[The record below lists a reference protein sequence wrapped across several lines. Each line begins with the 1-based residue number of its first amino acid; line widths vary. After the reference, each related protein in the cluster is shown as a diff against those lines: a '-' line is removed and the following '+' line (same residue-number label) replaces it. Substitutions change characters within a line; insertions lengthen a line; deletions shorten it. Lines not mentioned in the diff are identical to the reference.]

1 MPKAPVSDIV
11 TYYEEAGSG
20 DALVLLTGL
29 GADLQSWALTA
40 PALAKQFHVV
50 MPDNRGAGRT
60 SAPDR
65 PYAIAQMAGDVVAL
79 LDRLGIEKA
88 HLVGFSMGG
97 FVAQEVAINHPG
109 RVEKLVLMNT
119 AGSIDG
125 YGRAILRSLIDIRRS
140 NMSREQQVRH
150 MAHLLYSPALLDDDA
165 RYERGL
171 LNSLANPYQQQ
182 DHAFIRQ
189 AQACMA
195 FDATGRH
202 AKIKAQTL
210 VVASSEDMFV
220 PARNGQKLAKA
231 ISGATFKELPGG
243 HVGFIEY
250 PNEYNA
256 ALLEFLG

>member
-20 DALVLLTGL
+20 DPLVLVTGL
-29 GADLQSWALTA
+29 GADIQSWALTA
-40 PALAKQFHVV
+40 PALAKQYRVV

-65 PYAIAQMAGDVVAL
+65 PYAIGQMAGDVVAL

-88 HLVGFSMGG
+88 HVLGFSMGG
-97 FVAQEVAINHPG
+97 FVAQEIAISHPG

-125 YGRAILRSLIDIRRS
+125 YARAVVRSLIDIRRS

-150 MAHLLYSPALLDDDA
+150 MAHLLYSPALLDDEA
-165 RYERGL
+165 RYERSI
-171 LNSLANPYQQQ
+171 LNSLANPYPQQ

-189 AQACMA
+189 AQACLA
-195 FDATGRH
+195 FDGTGRH
-202 AKIKAQTL
+202 GRIKAHTM
-210 VVASSEDMFV
+210 VVAGTEDVFV
-220 PARNGQKLAKA
+220 PVRNSQKLAKA
-231 ISGATFKELPGG
+231 IGGATLKEMPGG

-256 ALLEFLG
+256 LIAEFLG

>member
-88 HLVGFSMGG
+88 NLVGFSMGG
-97 FVAQEVAINHPG
+97 LE
-109 RVEKLVLMNT
+109 
-119 AGSIDG
+119 
-125 YGRAILRSLIDIRRS
+125 
-140 NMSREQQVRH
+140 
-150 MAHLLYSPALLDDDA
+150 
-165 RYERGL
+165 
-171 LNSLANPYQQQ
+171 
-182 DHAFIRQ
+182 
-189 AQACMA
+189 AQAGVETRLPMA
-195 FDATGRH
+195 VATES
-202 AKIKAQTL
+202 APPDPAQPKAGTL
-210 VVASSEDMFV
+210 TTPRRKRRAY
-220 PARNGQKLAKA
+220 
-231 ISGATFKELPGG
+231 T
-243 HVGFIEY
+243 
-250 PNEYNA
+250 PN
-256 ALLEFLG
+256 FMRG